1 MIELRFHHE
10 LYDGFA
16 VDEAAKVYA
25 EFAAC
30 ELEDDTQ
37 GYIVRLTALPAALEQ
52 GIDERTIGAELM
64 NYALGKTIEKSVASD
79 GARDVGGAGNAGN
92 EGAAS

>member
-25 EFAAC
+25 DFAEVA
-30 ELEDDTQ
+30 LEDDTQ
-37 GYIVRLTALPAALEQ
+37 NYIVRLTALPAALDQ
-52 GIDERTIGAELM
+52 GIDERTIGAELL
-64 NYALGKTIEKSVASD
+64 NYALGKTIEKNAL
-79 GARDVGGAGNAGN
+79 AEGAGK
-92 EGAAS
+92 AAS

>member
-10 LYDGFA
+10 FYDGFA

-25 EFAAC
+25 DFAEC
-30 ELEDDTQ
+30 DLEEDTQ
-37 GYIVRLTALPAALEQ
+37 VYIVRLKARPAALEQ

-64 NYALGKTIEKSVASD
+64 NYALGKTIEKSVAA
-79 GARDVGGAGNAGN
+79 GEGRAAGGSG
-92 EGAAS
+92 EAS

>member
-25 EFAAC
+25 EFAEC
-30 ELEDDTQ
+30 DLEDAEQ
-37 GYIVRLTALPAALEQ
+37 GYIVRLNALPAAIEQ
-52 GIDERTIGAELM
+52 GIDERDIGAELL
-64 NYALGKTIEKSVASD
+64 NYALGKTIEKSL
-79 GARDVGGAGNAGN
+79 
-92 EGAAS
+92 GAAGSEAPR

>member
-16 VDEAAKVYA
+16 VDEAAKVYG
-25 EFAAC
+25 EFATFD
-30 ELEDDTQ
+30 LEEGTQ
-37 GYIVRLTALPAALEQ
+37 GYIVRVTALPAALEQ

-64 NYALGKTIEKSVASD
+64 NYALGKTIEKSLA
-79 GARDVGGAGNAGN
+79 GAGAGGGA
-92 EGAAS
+92 S

>member
-25 EFAAC
+25 DFAEC
-30 ELEDDTQ
+30 DLEDDTQ
-37 GYIVRLTALPAALEQ
+37 AYIVRVKARPLALEQ
-52 GIDERTIGAELM
+52 GIDEGTIGAELM
-64 NYALGKTIEKSVASD
+64 NYALGKTIEKSVAAES
-79 GARDVGGAGNAGN
+79 ASSAGSAGSADSI
-92 EGAAS
+92 GAAS